1 MKDTKKTNSLG
12 DATFSDIKSPKHC
25 KFVFQKEKN
34 HLTRL
39 VIKKKKKDS
48 YCISCMS

>member
-25 KFVFQKEKN
+25 KFVFQKKKN

-39 VIKKKKKDS
+39 VIKKKKKKKK
-48 YCISCMS
+48 IHTA